1 MRWQKSYNQGAFMEK
16 EKSFA
21 SRKKVEKELQ
31 TLNIPLLLKKIEDYA
46 TYLLNDHDRDKA
58 FDIAVQVFDKIITQE
73 RKWYEGNSLKSTLF
87 QAAKSLSNN
96 ENKKLK
102 RKRQLEVEEIEIE
115 GIASQN
121 QLNQFEKLSLN
132 ELKSIA
138 VKLLKNH
145 KPPPDYLEELIF
157 DCWIEGIT
165 KQREV
170 AQYLEQDIKEVRKGV
185 KRLKG
190 KLDPIKDEFIKMG
203 YGQ

>member
-1 MRWQKSYNQGAFMEK
+1 MEK
-16 EKSFA
+16 ENSFA
-21 SRKKVEKELQ
+21 SRKEVEKELQ
-31 TLNIPLLLKKIEDYA
+31 KLDIPLLLKKLEDYA

-58 FDIAVQVFDKIITQE
+58 FDIAGQVFDKIITQE
-73 RKWYEGNSLKSTLF
+73 RKWYEGKSLKSTLF

-102 RKRQLEVEEIEIE
+102 RKRQLEVEGIEIE
-115 GIASQN
+115 DIAAHDQIG
-121 QLNQFEKLSLN
+121 QFDKLSIN

-138 VKLLKNH
+138 VDLLKNH
-145 KPPPDYLEELIF
+145 DPPPDYLEELIF
-157 DCWIEGIT
+157 ECWIEGIT

-185 KRLKG
+185 KRLKR
-190 KLDPIKDEFIKMG
+190 KLDPIKDEFVKMG